1 MQMTMTI
8 PTMDVE
14 ILLNAIVMFLMFIKI
29 ARQYAKAQI

>member
-1 MQMTMTI
+1 MTIII
-8 PTMDVE
+8 PTMAVE

>member
-1 MQMTMTI
+1 MTIII

-14 ILLNAIVMFLMFIKI
+14 ILLNAIVMFLMFKKI